1 MERGE
6 RFCSIAAM
14 HESRCAMEH
23 DNPREIDGL
32 IHELLISLDDE
43 SLQAV
48 GSSIESLVR
57 RHFGSCK
64 ECDRRHNN
72 ALEAYRRSL
81 PAEKQARLEQAAI
94 LLAGKITEEFNE
106 KKHIRYAVDAS
117 IAQGKVA
124 PAMEAFDKILKR
136 HRIQIGR
143 AACSER
149 A

>member
-94 LLAGKITEEFNE
+94 LRSEARRVGK
-106 KKHIRYAVDAS
+106 
-117 IAQGKVA
+117 
-124 PAMEAFDKILKR
+124 
-136 HRIQIGR
+136 
-143 AACSER
+143 ER
-149 A
+149 RS